1 MDCRLFQR
9 HVDAFLDA
17 EVDPTTQIEFERHL
31 AGCAGCQELLAFERA
46 TKRSTKLALSGLT
59 ASDALRERLAARL
72 ASEPRHSPSDGHAPS
87 FAAGLAHDDGRRP
100 FFRIYTLPKRY
111 AIPVAIAAAAA
122 VVIGAVGRGVGG
134 DGSAASESDVMTAE
148 AGSLPLFEEVAR
160 LHSTPLP
167 ADVSDPRDEQVV
179 SYFRGK
185 VEFPVRPAAFPNGNA
200 KLVGARVSNV
210 RERRAAALYY
220 EVRGRRMTVVVYS
233 DPRMRSQPQTQV
245 LLGGRGVMVERVN
258 GRSVAHRR
266 VGGYTVSAMQYDG
279 LTYALTGDMDE
290 RTLVRMA
297 ATAQIH

>member
-31 AGCAGCQELLAFERA
+31 AACAGCQELLAFERA

-72 ASEPRHSPSDGHAPS
+72 ASEPRHSPSDAHAAPS
-87 FAAGLAHDDGRRP
+87 FSSGLAQDDGRRP

-122 VVIGAVGRGVGG
+122 VIIGAVGRGAGN
-134 DGSAASESDVMTAE
+134 ATSESDVMAAE

-233 DPRMRSQPQTQV
+233 DPRMRSQAQTQV
-245 LLGGRGVMVERVN
+245 LLAGRGVMVERVN
-258 GRSVAHRR
+258 GRPVAHRR